1 MDDPLEGLWSTLP
14 GKLGRFAERAAAAA
28 AAQIR
33 ISRLIIEK
41 PGPPG
46 FLDKPGSVFR
56 SQFDSFCP
64 RARDSKAPEA
74 ELALSSILH
83 LQVTLSSASVSE
95 PGSQGLWSPSSG
107 VAGQS

>member
-1 MDDPLEGLWSTLP
+1 MEALEAEAGGRERSLDDPLEGLWSTQT
-14 GKLGRFAERAAAAA
+14 AAAA

-33 ISRLIIEK
+33 ISMLIIEK

-56 SQFDSFCP
+56 SQFDSFYP

-74 ELALSSILH
+74 ELALSSCIYRPRCR
-83 LQVTLSSASVSE
+83 LS
-95 PGSQGLWSPSSG
+95 L
-107 VAGQS
+107 